1 MENLNEEEKGFGAYD
16 SKEEYEKNHGLA
28 SWGYSVED
36 QKRMAEDRSIEQQ
49 LIDSLNMVNN
59 ILRKYIHNLQSN
71 SNEHLIRSM
80 IAPIVEER
88 LEKLVDDALDNLPWD
103 DLINTHLD
111 TSDISSNVVESIND
125 DPEIIEDAV
134 KEVVNNS
141 DFSIHSFELELR

>member
-36 QKRMAEDRSIEQQ
+36 QKRKFEDRSIEQQ
-49 LIDSLNMVNN
+49 LIDSLDMVNN
-59 ILRKYIHNLQSN
+59 ILRKYIQSN

-88 LEKLVDDALDNLPWD
+88 LEKFVSDALD
-103 DLINTHLD
+103 DLSWGDILDNHLD
-111 TSDISSNVVESIND
+111 TSQISLDVIETIND
-125 DPEIIEDAV
+125 DPLRIEDAV